1 MTHKILIIARTAPYG
16 SSLAREGLDYVLT
29 SAAYDQDI
37 CLLFIGDGL
46 FQLMKQQQPQQ
57 INLKSQIAA
66 MEILPLY
73 DIENLFAVEED
84 LIERNINTE
93 ELGMEVKIIKRSEVS
108 QLIDSQDKVLS
119 F

>member
-1 MTHKILIIARTAPYG
+1 MTKKILIINRSAPYG

-37 CLLFIGDGL
+37 CLLFSGDGL
-46 FQLMKQQQPQQ
+46 FQLLKEQQPKQ
-57 INLKSQIAA
+57 INLKSQIGA

-73 DIENLFAVEED
+73 DIENLLVIEED
-84 LIERNINTE
+84 LLERNIKLGN
-93 ELGMEVKIIKRSEVS
+93 LGMEVKIIKRSEVS
-108 QLIDSQDKVLS
+108 QLINSQDKVLS

>member
-37 CLLFIGDGL
+37 SLLFSGDGL

-57 INLKSQIAA
+57 INLKSQIGA

-73 DIENLFAVEED
+73 DIEKLFAVEED

-93 ELGMEVKIIKRSEVS
+93 ELGMEVTIIKRSEVS
-108 QLIDSQDKVLS
+108 QLIYSQDKVLS

>member
-1 MTHKILIIARTAPYG
+1 MTHKILIIARSAPYG

-37 CLLFIGDGL
+37 SLLFLGDGI
-46 FQLMKQQQPQQ
+46 FQLLKEQQPKQ
-57 INLKSQIAA
+57 INLKSQIGA

-73 DIENLFAVEED
+73 DIEDLFVVEED
-84 LIERNINTE
+84 LIERNIDTKD
-93 ELGMEVKIIKRSEVS
+93 LGMKVMPIKRADVS
-108 QLIDSQDKVLS
+108 QLINSQDKVLS

>member
-1 MTHKILIIARTAPYG
+1 MTHKILIIARNAPYG

-37 CLLFIGDGL
+37 SLLFMGDGL
-46 FQLMKQQQPQQ
+46 FQLIKQQDSQA
-57 INLKSQIAA
+57 ISLKSHIGA

-73 DIENLFAVEED
+73 DIENFLAVEED
-84 LIERNINTE
+84 LTERGLDIGQ
-93 ELGMEVKIIKRSEVS
+93 LGLNVKLIKRTDVS
-108 QLIDSQDKVLS
+108 QIINSHDKVLS

>member
-1 MTHKILIIARTAPYG
+1 MTHKILIIARSAPYG

-37 CLLFIGDGL
+37 SLLFMGDGL
-46 FQLMKQQQPQQ
+46 FQLIKQQDSQA
-57 INLKSQIAA
+57 INLKSHIGA

-73 DIENLFAVEED
+73 DIESFFAVQED
-84 LIERNINTE
+84 LIERGLNIE
-93 ELGMEVKIIKRSEVS
+93 QLGLNVTIIKRTEVS
-108 QLIDSQDKVLS
+108 QLINSQDKVLS